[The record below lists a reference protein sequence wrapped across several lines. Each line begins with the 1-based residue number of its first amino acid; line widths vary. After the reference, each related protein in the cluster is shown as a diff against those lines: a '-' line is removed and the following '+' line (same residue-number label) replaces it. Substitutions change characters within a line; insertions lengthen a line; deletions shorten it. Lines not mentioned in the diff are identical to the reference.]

1 MALKQYFQKLL
12 QGGKVDIAARYEI
25 MRDAVSGTMSNFHMA
40 RDRERNRVVGLK
52 ILDKQKTE
60 QLEQRF
66 RGLKKPT
73 EGEIA
78 TSIDHPRIVKTFE
91 HGLTTGGEQF
101 LVMEFLDGPGLN
113 SLIIGRDKRLT
124 GNRLALVR
132 QAAEALDAVHK
143 AGYIHR
149 DVCPRNFVCSPDG
162 SSLKLIDFGLT
173 VPARPEF
180 MQPGI
185 RTGTPN
191 YMAPEVVRRKKTD
204 HRLDIFAFG
213 VSAYEL
219 FSFELPW
226 QRGSDGL
233 AAMSHGQ
240 STPPPI
246 EKYYPSI
253 DPTLSAAIMKCIAAE
268 PEERFQSMEDFLK
281 AIRRVEKEDIAAAA
295 ANGLAGV
302 EAKRSPQ

>member
-1 MALKQYFQKLL
+1 MAFKNFFQRLM

-40 RDRERNRVVGLK
+40 RDRQTGEVVGLK

-66 RGLKKPT
+66 RGLNKPS

-78 TSIDHPRIVKTFE
+78 ASIEHPRVVKTFS
-91 HGLTTGGEQF
+91 HGLTTEGEQF
-101 LVMEFLDGPGLN
+101 IVMEFLDGPGLN
-113 SLIIGRDKRLT
+113 SLIIGRDRRLD
-124 GNRLALVR
+124 GNRLALLK

-149 DVCPRNFVCSPDG
+149 DVCPRNFVCAPDAA
-162 SSLKLIDFGLT
+162 SLKLIDFGLT
-173 VPARPEF
+173 VPAKPEF

-213 VSAYEL
+213 VSVYEL
-219 FSFELPW
+219 FTFELPW

-240 STPPPI
+240 SAPPPI
-246 EKYYPSI
+246 EKYYPAI
-253 DPTLSAAIMKCIAAE
+253 HPVLSAAILKCIASE
-268 PEERFQSMEDFLK
+268 PEHRFHSMEDFLK
-281 AIRRVEKEDIAAAA
+281 TIRRVEHEDVPADADRGEALRTVAKE
-295 ANGLAGV
+295 
-302 EAKRSPQ
+302 